1 MVDMMRVLLVIDD
14 YGEMVYLQILL
25 KKLGFDVDS
34 AQSQRAFTTKQLG
47 FNPQIIIATA
57 DGRRV
62 NGIEIA
68 EGLRRR
74 QGFPKVILLL
84 PSGMDRG
91 IDVANLFNVDG
102 TVESP
107 VNVQR
112 LLELI
117 SSVAGIESHILMD
130 KYIKM
135 RANLQPDEE
144 GDLALIKGES
154 FSSDKSVVQSRPLQ
168 DKDSA
173 PEVKDRPRFA
183 VVGGLSKEPGA
194 PENIDAVLGSPSPIN
209 LSLEVREARFKKYL
223 SELPVS
229 KHHGFSRDKVT
240 QASREIRRT
249 ENQVSLNELEEER
262 RSFVSFLFSLGKKS
276 K

>member
-1 MVDMMRVLLVIDD
+1 MRVLLVIDD

-25 KKLGFDVDS
+25 KKLGFDVDT
-34 AQSQRAFTTKQLG
+34 AQSQRAFTTKHLG

-74 QGFPKVILLL
+74 QGFPKVILLI

-91 IDVANLFNVDG
+91 IEVADLLNVDG
-102 TVESP
+102 AVESP

-117 SSVAGIESHILMD
+117 SSVGGIESHILMD
-130 KYIKM
+130 KYVKM

-144 GDLALIKGES
+144 GDLAIIKGDS
-154 FSSDKSVVQSRPLQ
+154 FFLDKSVVQSRPSHE
-168 DKDSA
+168 KDSA
-173 PEVKDRPRFA
+173 PDTNDRPRFE

-223 SELPVS
+223 SELPDS

-249 ENQVSLNELEEER
+249 ENQVILTELEEER
-262 RSFVSFLFSLGKKS
+262 RSFVSSLFSLRKKS

>member
-1 MVDMMRVLLVIDD
+1 MRVLLVIDD

-34 AQSQRAFTTKQLG
+34 AQSQRTFTTKQLG

-74 QGFPKVILLL
+74 QGFPKVILLI

-91 IDVANLFNVDG
+91 IDIAQLLNIDG
-102 TVESP
+102 AVESP

-117 SSVAGIESHILMD
+117 SSVSGIESRVLMD
-130 KYIKM
+130 KYVKM

-154 FSSDKSVVQSRPLQ
+154 FSFDRSVVESGRLRE
-168 DKDSA
+168 KTSDS
-173 PEVKDRPRFA
+173 EVKDQPRFA
-183 VVGGLSKEPGA
+183 VVGGLSREPGA
-194 PENIDAVLGSPSPIN
+194 PENDDADLGSPSPVN

-229 KHHGFSRDKVT
+229 KHHGFSRDKVI

-249 ENQVSLNELEEER
+249 ENQVSLNQLEEER
-262 RSFVSFLFSLGKKS
+262 RSFVSSLFALGKKS

>member
-1 MVDMMRVLLVIDD
+1 MMRVLLVIDD

-25 KKLGFDVDS
+25 KKLGFDVDT
-34 AQSQRAFTTKQLG
+34 AQSQRAFTTKHLG

-74 QGFPKVILLL
+74 QGFPKVILLI
-84 PSGMDRG
+84 PSGIDRG

-117 SSVAGIESHILMD
+117 SSVGGIESHILMD
-130 KYIKM
+130 KYVKM

-144 GDLALIKGES
+144 GDLAIIKGDS
-154 FSSDKSVVQSRPLQ
+154 FSLDKSVVQSRPSHE
-168 DKDSA
+168 KDSA
-173 PEVKDRPRFA
+173 PEAKDRPRFE
-183 VVGGLSKEPGA
+183 VVGGLSKESGA
-194 PENIDAVLGSPSPIN
+194 PENDIDAVLGSPSPIN

-223 SELPVS
+223 SELPDS
-229 KHHGFSRDKVT
+229 KHHGFSRDKVM

-249 ENQVSLNELEEER
+249 ENQVILTELEEER
-262 RSFVSFLFSLGKKS
+262 RSFVSSLFSLGKKS